1 MLDGL
6 GAVTP
11 GTIYHI
17 ERAGIRELMRL
28 GYLPGIG
35 VINIFLHGMQRY
47 GYHIGTLLTGF
58 VRLIHRTLDIAVVMR
73 IALLAQAIDLPVM
86 VGGHAIDGH
95 RTGHQ
100 TEFAAACG
108 RINDQRL
115 KGILLGFV

>member
-1 MLDGL
+1 M
-6 GAVTP
+6 
-11 GTIYHI
+11 
-17 ERAGIRELMRL
+17 
-28 GYLPGIG
+28 
-35 VINIFLHGMQRY
+35 
-47 GYHIGTLLTGF
+47 
-58 VRLIHRTLDIAVVMR
+58 MR
-73 IALLAQAIDLPVM
+73 IALLAQAINLPVM